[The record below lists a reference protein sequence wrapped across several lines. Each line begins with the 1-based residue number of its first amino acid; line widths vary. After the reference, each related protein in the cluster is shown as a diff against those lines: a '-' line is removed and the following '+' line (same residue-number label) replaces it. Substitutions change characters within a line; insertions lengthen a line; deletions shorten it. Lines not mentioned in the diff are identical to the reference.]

1 MSNAASVLLLPHIQV
16 QNANAISGPMSW
28 GFPSPTAFTGFVHAL
43 ERKLRHQI
51 DISLGGVGIVCHR
64 FEPQISK
71 PTQGYNQT
79 FRLTRN
85 PFNTGWKPFEDGPT
99 AIIEEGRAHLEVSLL
114 IEVKNEVDPDE
125 QEELLEAL
133 SVLYTMRIAGG
144 SILQSRKPDLIEW
157 FDSEEDN
164 VKPFRKLRRKL
175 LPGFAL
181 VLREDLLQKH
191 IAELQESTPEKPVD
205 SLEALL
211 DFIRIQSSAVGPDP
225 KDEEQTLWERDK
237 KPEEGWFVPVPVGYA
252 AISPLYEPGVAL
264 RTRDEQTPFRFV
276 ESLYSLGAWVSPH
289 RVDRLEKLLWHAETA
304 VESGIYKCN
313 NQWEDKE

>member
-1 MSNAASVLLLPHIQV
+1 MSNTASVLLLPHIQV

-43 ERKLRHQI
+43 ERKLRHQM
-51 DISLGGVGIVCHR
+51 DISFGGVGIICHR
-64 FEPQISK
+64 FEPQIYK
-71 PTQGYNQT
+71 PTNGDQT

-85 PFNTGWKPFEDGPT
+85 PFNAGWKSYKEAAA
-99 AIIEEGRAHLEVSLL
+99 AIVEEGRAHLEVSLL
-114 IEVKNEVDPDE
+114 IQVTNEVDDDDK
-125 QEELLEAL
+125 EELLETL
-133 SVLYTMRIAGG
+133 LYTMRIAGG
-144 SILQSRKPDLIEW
+144 SILSSKKPVWIDW
-157 FDSEEDN
+157 FDAEEDN

-237 KPEEGWFVPVPVGYA
+237 KPETGWFVPVPVGYA
-252 AISPLYEPGVAL
+252 AISPLYEPGLVL
-264 RTRDEQTPFRFV
+264 RARDEQTPFRFV

-289 RVDRLEKLLWHAETA
+289 RVDKLEKLLWHAETEA
-304 VESGIYKCN
+304 EGVYKCH